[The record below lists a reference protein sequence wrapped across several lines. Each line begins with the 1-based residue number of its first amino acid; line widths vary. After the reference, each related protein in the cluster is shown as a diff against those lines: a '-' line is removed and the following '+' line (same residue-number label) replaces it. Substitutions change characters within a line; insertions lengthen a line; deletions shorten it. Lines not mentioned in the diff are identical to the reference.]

1 MRKFPLLLFVV
12 LLAAA
17 AALILRFAAE
27 LPAVV
32 AVHFD
37 AAGRANGFMTH
48 TDCRD
53 FMFAWTLGVP
63 LLIVIATSLLP
74 RALPVSLI
82 NLPHRD
88 YWLAPERAHDS
99 LVFLSEQGLW
109 FGCILVVFLAAVDGM
124 LVRANAVS
132 PPEFPSALFISMLI
146 LFFCAIA
153 IWALR
158 MTRRFRAPS

>member
-1 MRKFPLLLFVV
+1 
-12 LLAAA
+12 
-17 AALILRFAAE
+17 
-27 LPAVV
+27 
-32 AVHFD
+32 
-37 AAGRANGFMTH
+37 
-48 TDCRD
+48 
-53 FMFAWTLGVP
+53 
-63 LLIVIATSLLP
+63 LIVIATSLLP
-74 RALPVSLI
+74 RVLPVSLI

-132 PPEFPSALFISMLI
+132 PPAFPSALFIGMLI

-153 IWALR
+153 LWALR
-158 MTRRFRAPS
+158 MTRRFRAPG